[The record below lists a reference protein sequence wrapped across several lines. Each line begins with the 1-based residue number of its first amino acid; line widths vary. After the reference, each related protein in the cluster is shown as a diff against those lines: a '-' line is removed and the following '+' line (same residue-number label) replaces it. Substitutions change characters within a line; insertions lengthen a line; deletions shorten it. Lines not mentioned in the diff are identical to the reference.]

1 MRRQRPLEPKRSN
14 RFLVAKSAIR
24 CRKNPA
30 IRAET
35 ILPVLRATILRA
47 RFDHPRNVT
56 YIHAGWSLRPLRP
69 ARHRIPTLLMDRFMR
84 FRTFARLLLGL
95 LTLVV
100 PLGVGLPSAQS
111 QPLQV
116 PSRAISGSPE
126 LDLPP
131 SSGPSI
137 QGTETD
143 GSSWLSEILDLGK
156 QLEAER
162 RWNDA
167 LSHYEQ
173 AVRQNPGQRDLE
185 FRLDVA
191 RIHVDLARRYADS
204 SFTHSVR
211 SLSERDVFALYSE
224 VLLKV
229 QTHYVDN
236 ADWRKLVLH
245 GALTLD
251 LALEDPAFLRL
262 NGPRL
267 TPRDIESFRGEMR
280 KQANGFRIADRRE
293 AYNAAAYFAR
303 RAQEKLKVS
312 TTAAMLEFVCGAL
325 NSLDEYSAFLTGAQ
339 LDEVFSQIE
348 GNFVGLGIELKASE
362 KSLLIVHVIPGG
374 PASEAGMRAGDR
386 IIEVDGR
393 STSDISTDE
402 AADMLKGPDGSEVTV
417 RLVREDDDELDMRM
431 ARRRVDVPSVDG
443 ARMID
448 AELGVGYLRLTS
460 FQKTTSRDLDAALWQ
475 LHRQGMRSLII
486 DLRGNPGGLLSA
498 SVEVADKFLNQG
510 AIVSTRGR
518 SSGEDFDYR
527 AHTSGTWRLPLVVL
541 IDQDSASAS
550 EIFAGAIRDH
560 RRGVLVGQRSYG
572 KGSVQ
577 GIFPLQSSQVGVR
590 LTTAKFYSPSGQPIS
605 RQGIVPDLAVV
616 AQTVARP
623 ADGVLLNQ
631 QEDPILRAALQA
643 AREQFSQR

>member
-1 MRRQRPLEPKRSN
+1 MRFR
-14 RFLVAKSAIR
+14 
-24 CRKNPA
+24 
-30 IRAET
+30 
-35 ILPVLRATILRA
+35 IL
-47 RFDHPRNVT
+47 
-56 YIHAGWSLRPLRP
+56 LRPL
-69 ARHRIPTLLMDRFMR
+69 IG
-84 FRTFARLLLGL
+84 LLLF
-95 LTLVV
+95 
-100 PLGVGLPSAQS
+100 GLPAAWMAPAAQA
-111 QPLQV
+111 QPLELPGRVLHGSRELEPPQL
-116 PSRAISGSPE
+116 PSQSVQP
-126 LDLPP
+126 LV
-131 SSGPSI
+131 
-137 QGTETD
+137 TD
-143 GSSWLSEILDLGK
+143 AAGELSEILEQGR

-167 LSHYEQ
+167 LLHYEQ
-173 AVRQNPGQRDLE
+173 AIRQNPGQRDLE

-191 RIHVDLARRYADS
+191 RIHVDVARRYADS

-211 SLSERDVFALYSE
+211 ELAERDAFALYSE

-236 ADWRKLVLH
+236 ANWRKLVLH

-251 LALEDPAFLRL
+251 LALDDAAFLRV

-267 TPRDIESFRGEMR
+267 TPQRIEAFRADMR
-280 KQANGFRIADRRE
+280 KQANGFRIGDRRE

-303 RAQEKLKVS
+303 RAEEQLS
-312 TTAAMLEFVCGAL
+312 ISSTAAMLEFVCGAL

-348 GNFVGLGIELKASE
+348 GNFVGLGIELKASGN
-362 KSLLIVHVIPGG
+362 SLLIVHVISGG
-374 PASEAGMRAGDR
+374 PASDAGMRTGDR
-386 IIEVDGR
+386 IIEVNGR
-393 STSDISTDE
+393 STHDISTDE
-402 AADMLKGPDGSEVTV
+402 AADMLKGLEGTEVEV
-417 RLVREDDDELDMRM
+417 RVLRDDDSNVTMRM
-431 ARRRVDVPSVDG
+431 VRRRVDVPSVDG
-443 ARMID
+443 TRMVD
-448 AELGVGYLRLTS
+448 QELGVAYLRLTS

-475 LHRQGMRSLII
+475 LHRQGMRSLIL

-498 SVEVADKFLNQG
+498 SVEVADKFLANG

-518 SSGEDFDYR
+518 STGEDFDYR
-527 AHTSGTWRLPLVVL
+527 AHTSGTWRMPLVVL

-560 RRGVLVGQRSYG
+560 RRGLLVGQRSYG

-577 GIFPLQSSQVGVR
+577 GIFPLQSSQAGVR

-605 RQGIVPDLAVV
+605 RQGISPDLAVV

-623 ADGVLLNQ
+623 ADGLLA
-631 QEDPILRAALQA
+631 ERDDDPMLRAALQA